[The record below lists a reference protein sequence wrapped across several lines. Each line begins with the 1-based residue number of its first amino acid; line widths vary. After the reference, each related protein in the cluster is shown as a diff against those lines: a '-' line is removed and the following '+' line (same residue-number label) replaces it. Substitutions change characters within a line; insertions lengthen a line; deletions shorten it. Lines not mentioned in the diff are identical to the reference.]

1 MVDNSQGHSAYPP
14 DTLHVSQMNLN
25 PGGAKAKMW
34 DGWFIH
40 NRQRVSQLMVFP
52 KNHLK
57 HPGEPKGMKQVL
69 SERGLWQNGLLLICE
84 NKKNKTL
91 SWMVNVILKQP
102 TVVPH
107 EFFHCSLI
115 SRNRNLLFKK
125 PLRQQDIFVFSPEIS
140 LWVEPHWVLLGKKK
154 YLWDHCDYTYDR
166 LRVNIPKAL
175 ASVQLSTIQKWE
187 HCMIW

>member
-25 PGGAKAKMW
+25 PGGAKPKMW

-57 HPGEPKGMKQVL
+57 HPGESKGMKQIL

-84 NKKNKTL
+84 NKKNQDPELDGKCDPEATNCCATWIL
-91 SWMVNVILKQP
+91 SLQPDFQEQKSLVQETIEAAGHLCIFPWNFTVSWTSLSSSGEQWRSICGSIVIILM
-102 TVVPH
+102 TG
-107 EFFHCSLI
+107 
-115 SRNRNLLFKK
+115 
-125 PLRQQDIFVFSPEIS
+125 
-140 LWVEPHWVLLGKKK
+140 WG
-154 YLWDHCDYTYDR
+154 
-166 LRVNIPKAL
+166 
-175 ASVQLSTIQKWE
+175 
-187 HCMIW
+187 